1 MRLYD
6 KLCGTVGCSVEK
18 LVASDSP
25 RSKDTK
31 YGWQIG
37 EIIHRE
43 FFRSQT

>member
-6 KLCGTVGCSVEK
+6 KLSGTGGSVEK

-31 YGWQIG
+31 YGRQIG